1 VSETLERAAELT
13 KLARLLG
20 VEQKDLSYLE
30 RLPAESLREFRL
42 QATDRLFDGDA
53 GRLKRVAAASKLVP
67 VPLTVKIS
75 QIAFGPV
82 LCAATAGLLDPPH
95 AVKIA
100 TRCPTSFLA
109 DITIH
114 LDPRRAAGVIG
125 AVPGDLVAAV
135 AVELIERGEHVTTGR
150 FVSYLSPR
158 TLRASIDAIAD
169 DADLLRVAF
178 VMEGKDNLDEL
189 IDIARH
195 RLAGIVRT
203 AYEQDLWPEA
213 LDLIGHVS
221 LATLAEIA
229 EVTAAEGDEVL
240 TALVRAAHENDAW
253 DALLPVTAAMTPE
266 SLERFATLPAVREDE
281 VLRRIVETAVSGPG
295 WVALLPLT
303 TRLPRDVR
311 VKVAA
316 QVAELDDAT
325 LERLATEAHESEHW
339 DALLPI
345 ALAFDDDARRR
356 LAGLPLLQREDVLRA
371 AIHTAAR
378 HDLWDAALPL
388 VDALP
393 EAAKPLI
400 APIVAELKLPADKQK
415 ALLDQARAAGY
426 EDIVAALTPKP
437 AKKPAKQAATPAAKS
452 PAKPAAKKPAPKPAA
467 KKPAKPAAKKAPGT
481 RAAAKPEA

>member
-1 VSETLERAAELT
+1 MSETLERAAEVT

-20 VEQKDLSYLE
+20 VETKELAYLE
-30 RLPAESLREFRL
+30 RLPADSLREFRL
-42 QATDRLFDGDA
+42 RATDRLFDGDA
-53 GRLKRVAAASKLVP
+53 GRLRRVASASKLVP

-75 QIAFGPV
+75 QLAFGPV
-82 LCAATAGLLDPPH
+82 LCAATAGLLDPAH

-109 DITIH
+109 DITVH
-114 LDPRRAAGVIG
+114 LDPRRAADVIA
-125 AVPGDLVAAV
+125 AVPSDLVAAV

-150 FVSYLSPR
+150 FVSYLSSA
-158 TLRASIDAIAD
+158 TLRSSIAAIKD

-189 IDIARH
+189 IDIARD
-195 RLAGIVRT
+195 RLPGIVRT

-221 LATLAEIA
+221 LAQLAKIA
-229 EVTAAEGDEVL
+229 EVTTAEGDDVL
-240 TALVRAAHENDAW
+240 TALVRAAHDNDAW

-281 VLRRIVETAVSGPG
+281 VLRRIVQTAVAGPG

-303 TRLPRDVR
+303 TRLPADVR
-311 VKVAA
+311 ARVAA

-325 LERLATEAHESEHW
+325 LERLATEAHDSKHW

-356 LAGLPLLQREDVLRA
+356 LAGLPLLQREDVLAA
-371 AIHTAAR
+371 AIETAAR
-378 HDLWDAALPL
+378 NDLWDAALPL
-388 VDALP
+388 VEALP

-400 APIVAELKLPADKQK
+400 GPIVAGLKLPAAKRE
-415 ALLDQARAAGY
+415 ALVEQARAAGY
-426 EDIVAALTPKP
+426 ADIVASLT
-437 AKKPAKQAATPAAKS
+437 S
-452 PAKPAAKKPAPKPAA
+452 APT
-467 KKPAKPAAKKAPGT
+467 KKAPAKRT
-481 RAAAKPEA
+481 RSKPKA

>member
-1 VSETLERAAELT
+1 MSETLERAAEIT

-20 VEQKDLSYLE
+20 VDADELSYLE

-42 QATDRLFDGDA
+42 RATDRLFDGDA
-53 GRLKRVAAASKLVP
+53 GRLRRVATASKLVP

-75 QIAFGPV
+75 QLAFGPV
-82 LCAATAGLLDPPH
+82 LCAATAGLLDPAH

-114 LDPRRAAGVIG
+114 LDPRRAAEVIA
-125 AVPGDLVAAV
+125 AVPSDLVAAV
-135 AVELIERGEHVTTGR
+135 AVELISRGEHVTTGR

-158 TLRASIDAIAD
+158 TLRASIEAIED

-178 VMEGKDNLDEL
+178 VMEGKDDLDEL
-189 IDIARH
+189 IDIARD

-203 AYEQDLWPEA
+203 AFEQDLWPEA

-229 EVTAAEGDEVL
+229 EITTAEGDEVL
-240 TALVRAAHENDAW
+240 SALVRAAHDNDAW
-253 DALLPVTAAMTPE
+253 DALLPVTAAMTPDTM
-266 SLERFATLPAVREDE
+266 ERFARLPAVREDD
-281 VLRRIVETAVSGPG
+281 VLRRIVQTAVAGPA

-303 TRLPRDVR
+303 TRLPDDVR
-311 VKVAA
+311 AKVAA

-325 LERLATEAHESEHW
+325 LERLATEAHESGHW

-345 ALAFDDDARRR
+345 ALAFDDEARRR
-356 LAGLPLLQREDVLRA
+356 LAGLPILQREDVLRA
-371 AIHTAAR
+371 AIETAAR
-378 HDLWDAALPL
+378 NDLWTAVLPL

-393 EAAKPLI
+393 E
-400 APIVAELKLPADKQK
+400 PAT
-415 ALLDQARAAGY
+415 ARTMLLEQARAAGR
-426 EDIVAALTPKP
+426 EDIVAILTGAGKR
-437 AKKPAKQAATPAAKS
+437 TRSNTRSKS
-452 PAKPAAKKPAPKPAA
+452 
-467 KKPAKPAAKKAPGT
+467 KA
-481 RAAAKPEA
+481 